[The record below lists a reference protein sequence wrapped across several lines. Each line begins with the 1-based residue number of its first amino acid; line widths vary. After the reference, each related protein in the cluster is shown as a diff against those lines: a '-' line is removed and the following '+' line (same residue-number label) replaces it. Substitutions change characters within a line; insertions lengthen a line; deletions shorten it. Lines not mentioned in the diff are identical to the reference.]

1 MILAIPV
8 YVVTGFLDSGKT
20 TFLNSLLGR
29 HNWRDVHT
37 LVIQFETGEEE
48 FKSQYKS
55 CRVINFPK
63 RVLEQQPEQIADQ
76 ICSHILNSTIDEI
89 WIEWNGV
96 APFSQLQAILLH
108 PSLRK
113 LCRLNKVIHMADA
126 RNLENL
132 LLRTG
137 GVLSG
142 QISSCDFV
150 VLRNAYSLRD
160 FKRARQV
167 LRSINPGIEIY
178 DTKSYSDLCKQLF
191 RRKEHPVNVFFLLIS
206 FFIILYF
213 ISKPVLEQLQIPVN
227 AITNVFLGIILQ
239 AVPFLLIG
247 VLLSSAIQVFVSREV
262 IERRFPK
269 SFGKGALVAILGG
282 FCLPVCDCASIP
294 IFRSL
299 VKKGIP
305 IPTAVI
311 FMTVTPIINPVVILS
326 TWYAF
331 GSIKI
336 VAGRMCFGIIAA
348 ILIGLAFAIRP
359 PKGEVLSD
367 GVLDGLMCSCGCY
380 EDMEA
385 ANTIRGKLDMF
396 MRHSQA
402 EFFNVGKYLVIGT
415 FVSAVFQTMGTGIF
429 TARSGAGQAVS
440 IVVMMLMAFVLSLC
454 SSSDAVV
461 ARSFSNQFPLSAI
474 MGFLVFGPMM
484 DIKNVMMLSSGFS
497 KPFIARLLFTAF
509 IACFAVVFLL
519 TGLGGMWI

>member
-1 MILAIPV
+1 LTIPV
-8 YVVTGFLDSGKT
+8 YVVTGFLDAGKT
-20 TFLNSLLGR
+20 TFLNGLLGR
-29 HNWRDVHT
+29 HNWRDVQT

-55 CRVINFPK
+55 CRAINFPK
-63 RVLEQQPEQIADQ
+63 RVLEQQPEQIVAQ
-76 ICSHILNSTIDEI
+76 LRSHILSGPVDEI

-96 APFSQLQAILLH
+96 TPFSRLQGILLH
-108 PSLRK
+108 PLLRK
-113 LCRLNKVIHMADA
+113 LCKLNKVIHAADA
-126 RNLENL
+126 GTLENL
-132 LLRTG
+132 LIRTG
-137 GVLSG
+137 GVLPE

-150 VLRNAYSLRD
+150 VLRNAYSVRG
-160 FKRARQV
+160 FKRVRRI
-167 LRSINPGIEIY
+167 LRSINPGVEIY
-178 DTKSYSDLCKQLF
+178 DTKSYSDLCKRLF
-191 RRKEHPVNVFFLLIS
+191 RRKEHPINVFFLLIA

-213 ISKPVLEQLQIPVN
+213 SFRPVFEQLQIPVN
-227 AITNVFLGIILQ
+227 AITNVFLGIMLQ

-247 VLLSSAIQVFVSREV
+247 VLLSSAIQVFVSREA

-331 GSIKI
+331 GSVSI
-336 VAGRMCFGIIAA
+336 VVGRMCFGIIAA
-348 ILIGLAFAIRP
+348 VLIGLAFAILP
-359 PKGEVLSD
+359 PKGEVLSG

-380 EDMEA
+380 EDVEA
-385 ANTIRGKLDMF
+385 AATIRGKLDMF

-415 FVSAVFQTMGTGIF
+415 FVSSVFQTMGTGIF
-429 TARSGAGQAVS
+429 TAQSGAGRAVS
-440 IVVMMLMAFVLSLC
+440 LVVMMLMAFVLSLC

-461 ARSFSNQFPLSAI
+461 ARSFNSQFPLSAI

-509 IACFAVVFLL
+509 IVCFAVVFLL
-519 TGLGGMWI
+519 TGLGGI